1 MVLSRVIKKVLDF
14 WARPRSC
21 LWANLTLTRSGKEAF
36 WGAAKNSCTSAMNNS
51 GSSSGSPLN
60 VGRYSSPRSTTVG
73 TTLVTE
79 VVLAGMASPQGPGA
93 VGMSFVVVS
102 SGRCTSTSFSTFADS
117 IIWERARV
125 TTPDTDIDLKNGGLR
140 RLVGREPH
148 VGRQSVTT
156 GASGGQATTTV
167 GTGDRCD
174 VSYRSRLGDTDAVEK
189 SCTYLLEGNQLGQL
203 QQRNKWATSS
213 AQKINIGSLVVLI
226 EDNTPPLKWP
236 LGRVVKLHPGK
247 DGITR
252 VVTIQTQGASTVKR
266 AVRKLCVLPVDTS
279 DSAAD

>member
-1 MVLSRVIKKVLDF
+1 MFLSRVIKKVLDF

-21 LWANLTLTRSGKEAF
+21 LWASLTLTRSGKEAF

-189 SCTYLLEGNQLGQL
+189 SCTYLLEGNQLGI
-203 QQRNKWATSS
+203 T
-213 AQKINIGSLVVLI
+213 
-226 EDNTPPLKWP
+226 NTRQ
-236 LGRVVKLHPGK
+236 GRFA
-247 DGITR
+247 DGD
-252 VVTIQTQGASTVKR
+252 ANL
-266 AVRKLCVLPVDTS
+266 RKLGPFSQQLKKTS
-279 DSAAD
+279 VTVIPLSPTFFYLFIYFFF

>member
-1 MVLSRVIKKVLDF
+1 MFLSRVIKKVLDF

-21 LWANLTLTRSGKEAF
+21 LWASLTLTRSGKEAF
-36 WGAAKNSCTSAMNNS
+36 WGAAKNSYTSAMNNS

-189 SCTYLLEGNQLGQL
+189 SCTYLLEGNQLGI
-203 QQRNKWATSS
+203 T
-213 AQKINIGSLVVLI
+213 
-226 EDNTPPLKWP
+226 NTRQ
-236 LGRVVKLHPGK
+236 GRFA
-247 DGITR
+247 DG
-252 VVTIQTQGASTVKR
+252 GANL
-266 AVRKLCVLPVDTS
+266 RKLGPFSQQLKKTS
-279 DSAAD
+279 VTVIPLSPTFFILFIFF